1 MFTTLKIVSVAFLNR
16 CAMKRSRLEIC
27 VEVLQIINRGVHKPT
42 RIMYKSNLS
51 WIPLCEVLNFLT
63 NQGAIMVKTLGKKR
77 EYYITERGKEILGY
91 YEHLRSMLMEKTGF
105 PRG

>member
-1 MFTTLKIVSVAFLNR
+1 MFTTLKMKSVAFLNR
-16 CAMKRSRLEIC
+16 CAMKRSKLEIC
-27 VEVLQIINRGVHKPT
+27 VEVLQNINRGVHKPT

-91 YEHLRSMLMEKTGF
+91 YEQLRSMLMEKTGF

>member
-1 MFTTLKIVSVAFLNR
+1 M
-16 CAMKRSRLEIC
+16 EIC
-27 VEVLQIINRGVHKPT
+27 VEVLQIINKGFRKPT

-51 WIPLCEVLNFLT
+51 WVPLCEVLSFLA
-63 NQGAIMVKTLGKKR
+63 NQGAVRIKKIGKKR

-91 YEHLRSMLMEKTGF
+91 YEQLRSMLMEKTGF